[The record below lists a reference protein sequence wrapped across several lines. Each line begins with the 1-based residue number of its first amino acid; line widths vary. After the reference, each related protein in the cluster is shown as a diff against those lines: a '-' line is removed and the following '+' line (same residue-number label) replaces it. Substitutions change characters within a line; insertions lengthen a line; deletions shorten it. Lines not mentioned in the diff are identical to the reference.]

1 MPTEDLDYWKNH
13 QDGDPVP
20 EGWQD
25 PPEEPRWGG
34 TGPSDR
40 NAEPLPPTVQD
51 EEDAANA
58 DS

>member
-1 MPTEDLDYWKNH
+1 MTTTP
-13 QDGDPVP
+13 DPDFTP
-20 EGWQD
+20 

-40 NAEPLPPTVQD
+40 NAEPLGEAEQA

-58 DS
+58 DA